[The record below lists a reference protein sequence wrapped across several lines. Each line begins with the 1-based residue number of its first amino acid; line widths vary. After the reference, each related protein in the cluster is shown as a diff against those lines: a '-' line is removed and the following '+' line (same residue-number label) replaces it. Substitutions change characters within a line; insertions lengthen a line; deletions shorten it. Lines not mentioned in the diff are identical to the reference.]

1 MSGSPSSLNG
11 NGNSCNLLATVIAT
25 YLYVVMQLFVRSK
38 MFFAQHQ
45 ALSVTLSLCILG
57 YALLPL
63 TVAAQAPSP
72 TPDSSTT
79 AATLNSNQTAQ
90 SQPAASP
97 DQGEQPAS
105 STELNRV
112 VVIGQQLNEAR
123 DEIVPYL
130 GATKYTIPQEQI
142 QNESQG
148 SNAPFNHVI
157 LQAPGV
163 AQDSYGQLHVRDEHA
178 NLQYRIDDV
187 LIPEGITGFGQEID
201 THWVNSVDLITGSL
215 PAQFGFRTTGII
227 DIHTKDGAA
236 LTGGDLSY
244 YDGSHETIFP
254 SFQVGGVQG
263 RLNYYAVGSY
273 NQNDLGIENPTGG
286 YHAIHDYTEQYKGFA
301 SLSYIIDD
309 SSRISLLL
317 SGTYSDFQIPANP
330 GQTPLYTLAGASPKN
345 YDSSFLSENQHEQN
359 DFAVLAYQKS
369 FENVNLQLAV
379 FSRYSS
385 TLFTPDDK
393 GDLIFT
399 GLAGRIDRSI
409 FSNGV
414 QFDAS
419 WAINDCNVLRG
430 GFLLNVEAAR
440 VYTNNGVFP
449 VDAEGNQTSDVPS
462 TIVSNQRKTGA
473 YYGFYLQDEWKVFE
487 PLTIN
492 FGARFDVVDE
502 YAHANQLSPRVNVVL
517 QATSSTK
524 LHAGYARY
532 FTPPALEL
540 VQSQTVKEFVGT
552 SNQSAILQNTPV
564 KPERAHYF
572 DAGMTEQFTRWFSM
586 GVDGY
591 YKESRDLIDEG
602 QFGSAL
608 IFTDFNYAQGNQYGI
623 ETTANF
629 ALGGFNAYANF
640 GFERGTG
647 TQIASSQFLFS
658 PDDLAFIRNHWIFLD
673 HDQRYTVS
681 AGASYT
687 YKNTTVYADLLYGS
701 GLRTGFV
708 NTDELPGYY
717 PLNLGF
723 THTFHLPE
731 KYGLLKCRFDVTN
744 VFDQSYQLRSG
755 TGIGVFA
762 PQYGP
767 RRGFFGGIS
776 WIF

>member
-1 MSGSPSSLNG
+1 MVQPFL
-11 NGNSCNLLATVIAT
+11 
-25 YLYVVMQLFVRSK
+25 RSK
-38 MFFAQHQ
+38 IFFARHQ
-45 ALSVTLSLCILG
+45 ASSVALSLSIVG

-63 TVAAQAPSP
+63 TAAAQTPAP
-72 TPDSSTT
+72 TPEPSTT
-79 AATLNSNQTAQ
+79 AATVNSNQTAQ
-90 SQPAASP
+90 SETTASP
-97 DQGEQPAS
+97 GQGAQNSS
-105 STELNRV
+105 STELNP
-112 VVIGQQLNEAR
+112 VIVTGQLDTAR
-123 DEIVPYL
+123 DQIVPYL

-163 AQDSYGQLHVRDEHA
+163 VQDSYGQLHVRDEHA

-201 THWVNSVDLITGSL
+201 THWVKSVDLITGAL
-215 PAQFGFRTTGII
+215 PAEFGFRTSGII
-227 DIHTKDGAA
+227 DIHTKVGTD
-236 LTGGDLSY
+236 LNGGDLSY
-244 YDGSHETIFP
+244 YGGSHDTIFP
-254 SFQVGGVQG
+254 SFQLGGTQG
-263 RLNYYAVGSY
+263 RFNYYVVGSY
-273 NQNDLGIENPTGG
+273 NQNNLGIENPTGG
-286 YHAIHDYTEQYKGFA
+286 YFATHDWTEQYKGFA
-301 SLSYIIDD
+301 DLSYIIDD

-317 SGTYSDFQIPANP
+317 NGTYSDFQIPANP
-330 GQTPLYTLAGASPKN
+330 GQTPLYTLAGASAKN
-345 YDSSFLSENQHEQN
+345 YDSAFENENQYEQN
-359 DFAVLAYQKS
+359 DFAILAYQKS
-369 FENVNLQLAV
+369 FENVNIQLALY
-379 FSRYSS
+379 SRYSS
-385 TLFTPDDK
+385 TLFTPDDE

-430 GFLLNVEAAR
+430 GFLVNVEAAR
-440 VYTNNGVFP
+440 VYTNNRVFP
-449 VDAEGNQTSDVPS
+449 VNAEGNQTSDVPFAI
-462 TIVSNQRKTGA
+462 TSNQRKTGT
-473 YYGFYLQDEWKVFE
+473 YYGFYLQDEWKVFQ

-492 FGARFDVVDE
+492 FGARFDIVDE
-502 YAHANQLSPRVNVVL
+502 YAHANQLSPRVNMVL
-517 QATSSTK
+517 QATSSTR

-540 VQSQTVKEFVGT
+540 VQSQTLNQFVGT
-552 SNQSAILQNTPV
+552 SNQSPILQNTGV
-564 KPERAHYF
+564 KPEHADYF

-586 GVDGY
+586 GVDSY

-608 IFTDFNYAQGNQYGI
+608 IFTDFNYAQGNQYGVEI
-623 ETTANF
+623 TSNC

-647 TQIASSQFLFS
+647 TQIASSQFLFT
-658 PDDLAFIRNHWIFLD
+658 PQELAFIQNHWIFLD

-687 YKNTTVYADLLYGS
+687 YKDTTLYADLLYGS
-701 GLRTGFV
+701 GLRSGFA

-723 THTFHLPE
+723 THIFHLPE
-731 KYGLLKCRFDVTN
+731 KYGSLKFRFDVTN
-744 VFDQSYQLRSG
+744 IFDQSYQLRSG
-755 TGIGVFA
+755 TGVGVFA